1 MFDVFVYFSCS
12 DPYVFRFDNIHR
24 AKQEY
29 NLWIKAQE
37 YRKQHGKCEQITK
50 VEITKYKI

>member
-1 MFDVFVYFSCS
+1 MFVVIVYFSWS

-37 YRKQHGKCEQITK
+37 YRKQHGECEQITK
-50 VEITKYKI
+50 VEITKWKI